1 MIKNYIFSLAFC
13 FCASFSINSFSQSV
27 DDISFMTE
35 NYPPFNFVENNK
47 LQGVSVDLMVEI
59 LKALKSTQTRNS
71 IDLVPWARGYMN
83 VLSKKNACLF
93 TMTRTKERENK
104 FKWVGPIT
112 STVFSLIAKVDRH
125 ITINSLEEIKPFH
138 VGVIKNDWGERFL
151 VNSGVDVNKLDS
163 LAGTNVILRSLQKL
177 DLKRIDLFAY
187 SLNAVRWELKKNKV
201 SQLDYE
207 SVYTLQKSDVYYAF
221 NKDTSDELV
230 QKFQLALD
238 TLKKHG
244 GHQKILNQYY

>member
-1 MIKNYIFSLAFC
+1 MS
-13 FCASFSINSFSQSV
+13 SFSQSV
-27 DDISFMTE
+27 DDIYFMTE
-35 NYPPFNFVENNK
+35 NY
-47 LQGVSVDLMVEI
+47 
-59 LKALKSTQTRNS
+59 
-71 IDLVPWARGYMN
+71 
-83 VLSKKNACLF
+83 
-93 TMTRTKERENK
+93 
-104 FKWVGPIT
+104 
-112 STVFSLIAKVDRH
+112 
-125 ITINSLEEIKPFH
+125 
-138 VGVIKNDWGERFL
+138 
-151 VNSGVDVNKLDS
+151 
-163 LAGTNVILRSLQKL
+163 
-177 DLKRIDLFAY
+177 LFAY